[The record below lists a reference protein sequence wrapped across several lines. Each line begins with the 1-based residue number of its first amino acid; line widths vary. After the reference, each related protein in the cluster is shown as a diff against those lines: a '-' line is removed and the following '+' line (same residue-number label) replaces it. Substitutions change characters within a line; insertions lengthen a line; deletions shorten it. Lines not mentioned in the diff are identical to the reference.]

1 MMDYPILVDET
12 ILMSDN
18 KLNAESKLAE
28 AYTVETT
35 TLDKVWK
42 EAGGLTCLMGGV
54 D

>member
-1 MMDYPILVDET
+1 MMDCPIMTDET
-12 ILMSDN
+12 MLMSDN
-18 KLNAESKLAE
+18 TLNAESKLTE

-42 EAGGLTCLMGGV
+42 ESRGLACLMGGI